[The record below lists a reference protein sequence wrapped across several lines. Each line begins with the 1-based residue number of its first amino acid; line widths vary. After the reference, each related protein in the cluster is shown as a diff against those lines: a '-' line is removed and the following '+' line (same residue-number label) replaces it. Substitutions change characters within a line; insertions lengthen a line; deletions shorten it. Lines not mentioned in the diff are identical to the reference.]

1 MGDDEPEE
9 FKEEDIW
16 AAETGSWEHLNLSE
30 VGSHQHLYNSKDLN
44 SELSLGKHIN
54 VSAHEFSLGLGY
66 GKQRMVKE
74 AKKSGVSEGANGNID
89 EVGIGNG
96 KHKVA
101 SSVEVVRSSNTRRRD
116 KSLGITDA
124 FLNNSSV
131 GLSPLSRVSEI
142 SVSGHGNARPSASWM
157 IPQLAGGLM
166 SKDPPRRHAERQSAP
181 VQVPDWSKIMG

>member
-1 MGDDEPEE
+1 MS
-9 FKEEDIW
+9 
-16 AAETGSWEHLNLSE
+16 TT
-30 VGSHQHLYNSKDLN
+30 
-44 SELSLGKHIN
+44 
-54 VSAHEFSLGLGY
+54 
-66 GKQRMVKE
+66 
-74 AKKSGVSEGANGNID
+74 KST
-89 EVGIGNG
+89 
-96 KHKVA
+96 
-101 SSVEVVRSSNTRRRD
+101 TRRRD

-166 SKDPPRRHAERQSAP
+166 NKEPPRRHAERQSAP